1 MNNYS
6 NNIVFNKE
14 KKKVISPKA
23 KFILAIILMIL
34 IAFSI
39 LTSFLVKNL
48 LYIPELSKESALKI
62 LYIDDSV
69 NKKIKNA
76 AIDSK
81 LSESDPIYSNIFDV
95 NDLNKIDRNTRSLNT
110 DLIISYSDIKID
122 TNCNVIFKY
131 KDNKWIITD
140 IIDLKAGNLSPAISS
155 GSYLLDKLNFEVF
168 NLDGFSFNGTKY
180 NFNKDYIKD
189 LTVIKESGNTTE
201 TTVYLGTYNKN
212 NEYSMVATLSFD
224 FEKLQW
230 DLKNLELR

>member
-1 MNNYS
+1 
-6 NNIVFNKE
+6 
-14 KKKVISPKA
+14 
-23 KFILAIILMIL
+23 MIL

-140 IIDLKAGNLSPAISS
+140 IIDLKAGNLSPAISA

>member
-95 NDLNKIDRNTRSLNT
+95 NDLNKIDRN
-110 DLIISYSDIKID
+110 
-122 TNCNVIFKY
+122 CNVIVKY

-140 IIDLKAGNLSPAISS
+140 IIDLKSGNLSPAISA

>member
-110 DLIISYSDIKID
+110 DLIISYSDL
-122 TNCNVIFKY
+122 Y
-131 KDNKWIITD
+131 
-140 IIDLKAGNLSPAISS
+140 LKLI
-155 GSYLLDKLNFEVF
+155 
-168 NLDGFSFNGTKY
+168 
-180 NFNKDYIKD
+180 
-189 LTVIKESGNTTE
+189 LTV
-201 TTVYLGTYNKN
+201 
-212 NEYSMVATLSFD
+212 M
-224 FEKLQW
+224 
-230 DLKNLELR
+230 